1 MSLQPCM
8 TFSSLKHT
16 KKEEIAQLCF
26 LSIQESMGYR
36 VVLDPTDFHC
46 MDKNILHNNFFCVC
60 KRKTV
65 IEVWNDKNTFYII
78 IYIIIVYSNLWFDHR
93 WIKITDFLLWV
104 NFPLKYPSPFTAMV
118 LIRGCFKIS
127 LIIFCYLIR
136 SKIFEKYS
144 NCTIWL

>member
-8 TFSSLKHT
+8 TFSSLKHPKRRKSCCVFCPFKSQWATELFWTPLTFTVWT
-16 KKEEIAQLCF
+16 K
-26 LSIQESMGYR
+26 
-36 VVLDPTDFHC
+36 T
-46 MDKNILHNNFFCVC
+46 FFTITSFVFC

-65 IEVWNDKNTFYII
+65 IEVWNDKNTFNII

-93 WIKITDFLLWV
+93 WIKITDFLLRV

-118 LIRGCFKIS
+118 LIGGCFKIS
-127 LIIFCYLIR
+127 FIIFCYLIW